1 MTKMI
6 LMIREDEW
14 GLIVLSRVMMVEDGG
29 SSRGWR
35 DAFFYFRDEIE
46 ILLPSVSCLET
57 RSRFFSQNLR
67 VRDEIEIFVHW
78 ISGFETRSRFSVI
91 WSRNSRRDRDFSM
104 KFFLPCDIQNC
115 IFLYT
120 TNTYSWIRKSQSNP
134 RRDFL
139 TPSWAIVEWG
149 QSCNTSKSTFTFV
162 QIVSRHCA
170 RMRTVSPEVGW
181 KWK

>member
-1 MTKMI
+1 MFTI
-6 LMIREDEW
+6 VTQVSFDSRTGIVTALTHFLGAQGFLLRERSVEAQMEQNVW
-14 GLIVLSRVMMVEDGG
+14 APWKNAPWTQRVARCLFWLSR
-29 SSRGWR
+29 R
-35 DAFFYFRDEIE
+35 DRDFASFSLVPRDEIE
-46 ILLPSVSCLET
+46 I
-57 RSRFFSQNLR
+57 FSQNLR

-139 TPSWAIVEWG
+139 TPSWAIVNFHF
-149 QSCNTSKSTFTFV
+149 CPNCLKTL
-162 QIVSRHCA
+162 C
-170 RMRTVSPEVGW
+170 
-181 KWK
+181 

>member
-1 MTKMI
+1 MGM
-6 LMIREDEW
+6 
-14 GLIVLSRVMMVEDGG
+14 GLSTVYQRVARCLFWLSR
-29 SSRGWR
+29 R
-35 DAFFYFRDEIE
+35 DRDFASFSLVPRDEIK
-46 ILLPSVSCLET
+46 I
-57 RSRFFSQNLR
+57 FSQNLR

-91 WSRNSRRDRDFSM
+91 WSRNSRQDRDFSTT
-104 KFFLPCDIQNC
+104 FFLPCDIQNC

-162 QIVSRHCA
+162 QIVSRHWQCHCA